1 LSMRKAL
8 VVLVVLVV
16 VGLLLLPGTDKTPVI
31 AIDSGEL
38 QGEFSPDTGIAS
50 FKGVPYAAAPV
61 DGLRWQPPQATVPWS
76 DVLQADSHGP
86 NCVQSTEGLG
96 GFLDLMMDG
105 VGLAQWKRWVVSAGM
120 SAAAG
125 GSVSE
130 DCLTL
135 ALYAPMETAEPLPV
149 MVWYHGG
156 GHQFGAGDAMNYDA
170 SLLAQRGVVVVS
182 INYRLGVFGF
192 FAHPELS
199 AESPHGSSGNY
210 GTLDQIFALQ
220 WVRDNIAAFGG
231 DPDNVTIF
239 GESAGA
245 HSVGQVMASPLAA
258 GLFHKGIAQ
267 SGIGTHNFLPLQ
279 GAEESGENMGLEL
292 ARELGL
298 EGDKQLTALRGLD
311 AQQINDTFVAG
322 SGELFGL
329 SHPVVDGWV
338 FPQATGDSFAS
349 ASQAQV
355 PLMIGTNADE
365 GTLLAPLFGSPFI
378 GHLPPQNVA
387 EYEAMVQE
395 VYPDSAEQV
404 LALYPVHSDE
414 DLFQAINNLFGDHF
428 FGMQAWFAANE
439 MSRQGLPTWL
449 YFFTRTSPV
458 PEQWAG
464 AYHGA
469 DIQFVFGG
477 FFPLFPKNDFDDG
490 LADTM
495 MDYWTNFARS
505 GDPNGEGLPAWAGFD
520 SNDPQELELGRQVK
534 MQPVARRHNYELLVT
549 DQWKK
554 LKSSQ

>member
-1 LSMRKAL
+1 MRKAL
-8 VVLVVLVV
+8 IVLVVLVV
-16 VGLLLLPGTDKTPVI
+16 AGLLLLPGTDKTSVI

-38 QGEFSPDTGIAS
+38 QGELNPDTGIAS

-61 DGLRWQPPQATVPWS
+61 GDLRWKPPVAAVPWS
-76 DVLQADSHGP
+76 GVLQADSHGP

-105 VGLAQWKRWVVSAGM
+105 VGLAQWKRWVVSGAM
-120 SAAAG
+120 SMAAG
-125 GSVSE
+125 GPVNE

-135 ALYAPMETAEPLPV
+135 ALYAPTQAAEPLPV

-182 INYRLGVFGF
+182 INYRLGVLGF

-199 AESPHGSSGNY
+199 AESPQGSSGNY
-210 GTLDQIFALQ
+210 GTLDQIFALA

-279 GAEESGENMGLEL
+279 GTELSGEKMGLEL

-298 EGDKQLTALRGLD
+298 EGDDQLAALRGLD
-311 AQQINDTFVAG
+311 AQRIDDAFVAS
-322 SGELFGL
+322 SGAVFGL

-338 FPQATGDSFAS
+338 FPQATGDSFAG
-349 ASQAQV
+349 ATQARV

-365 GTLLAPLFGSPFI
+365 GTLLAPLFGSPFV
-378 GHLPPQNVA
+378 GHLPPQNA
-387 EYEAMVQE
+387 AGYEAMVRE
-395 VYPDSAEQV
+395 VYPDSADQV
-404 LALYPVHSDE
+404 LALYPVHTDE
-414 DLFQAINNLFGDHF
+414 DLFKAINDLFGDHF

-439 MSRQGLPTWL
+439 SARQGLPTWL

-505 GDPNGEGLPAWAGFD
+505 GDPNGEDLPGWTRFD
-520 SNDPQELELGRQVK
+520 PGNPQELQLGRQVK
-534 MQPVARRHNYELLVT
+534 MQPVSRRHNYELLVT
-549 DQWKK
+549 DQLNK
-554 LKSSQ
+554 LQAQ